1 MQTDRKISTPPPFLK
16 TALVSAPSLPSLPQV
31 FFTGL
36 LPLVGSV
43 MRIGVTGF
51 FAAEVPALANECS
64 YAKFGAIEGVTSA
77 AEMERVWLSV
87 EATQT
92 LRNKTCTVK
101 PPCLARVNG
110 QCMFFS
116 KSGEGDRRKRRR
128 R

>member
-1 MQTDRKISTPPPFLK
+1 MQADRKISTPPPFQ
-16 TALVSAPSLPSLPQV
+16 TAIVSAPALPSLPQV

-64 YAKFGAIEGVTSA
+64 YAKFGVIEGVASA
-77 AEMERVWLSV
+77 AEMERIWLSV

-92 LRNKTCTVK
+92 LRNKTCTVR

-116 KSGEGDRRKRRR
+116 KSAEGRRKRRR